1 MKKINKI
8 TLTFFSIL
16 IISIVTA
23 CNTKTSE
30 LNGKEENP
38 SEDKVEETRTYTDYL
53 GHVVTIPTSPERVI
67 YHGEGFGDLLAL
79 NVKAVGGGFSWITG
93 YAWEERVKNVEDV
106 GFPINIE
113 KTLALMPDLIII
125 ATSDEKTY
133 EQLSKI
139 TPTIVFDSFA
149 PIEQRLPELGDIL
162 GKKVEA
168 TEWLSNYKQKADK
181 MWEKLIDD
189 GTIQPNET
197 ASVLTFYP
205 GNRLFVMARAGLSQV
220 LYDTNGFIPK
230 EKIQQIL
237 DEDKGFEEISVE
249 LLHEYAGDRIFIL
262 TPVDEEAKKSTN
274 DMMESNIWK
283 ELPAVKNGHVYT
295 LEIRKSD
302 SDASSREWLLEEI
315 PTMLKE

>member
-1 MKKINKI
+1 MKIINKMTRI
-8 TLTFFSIL
+8 FFSIL
-16 IISIVTA
+16 IISIFTA
-23 CNTKTSE
+23 CSTKTSE
-30 LNGKEENP
+30 FNRKEESL

-79 NVKAVGGGFSWITG
+79 NVNAVGGGFSWITD

-106 GFPINIE
+106 GFPINVE

-139 TPTIVFDSFA
+139 APTIVFDSFA
-149 PIEQRLPELGDIL
+149 PIEQRVPELGDIL

-168 TEWLSNYKQKADK
+168 TKWLSNYKQKADK

-220 LYDTNGFIPK
+220 LYDTNGFIPN
-230 EKIQQIL
+230 EKIQDIL

-262 TPVDEEAKKSTN
+262 TPVDEEAQ
-274 DMMESNIWK
+274 MI
-283 ELPAVKNGHVYT
+283 
-295 LEIRKSD
+295 
-302 SDASSREWLLEEI
+302 
-315 PTMLKE
+315 